1 LSWISLLFIALAG
14 FAAWKF
20 FGRSKSRAEPVSD
33 EMPIA
38 VSIEISNEDQEKD
51 AWEGWFFEEAA
62 DPKPVEARLKISYID
77 GEGRL
82 TERIINVIE
91 FDNAPSNSKSG
102 LIIARCELRAAR
114 RTFRFDRIHKAIDLD
129 TGELIQDV
137 QDFLRQAWMKS
148 PKRSLVE
155 FEEQFYGP
163 LEVLLFIARADGRLI
178 SKEREII
185 VNFCRKHLSDQ
196 RISDEDLTKSIKA
209 VDKLSLQ
216 SFKLSV
222 GRLLQGNRELIADVI
237 EAAEAIIATEK
248 SVHPSELEAV
258 EYLKRRN
265 SVGKASS
272 N

>member
-1 LSWISLLFIALAG
+1 
-14 FAAWKF
+14 
-20 FGRSKSRAEPVSD
+20 
-33 EMPIA
+33 
-38 VSIEISNEDQEKD
+38 
-51 AWEGWFFEEAA
+51 
-62 DPKPVEARLKISYID
+62 
-77 GEGRL
+77 
-82 TERIINVIE
+82 
-91 FDNAPSNSKSG
+91 
-102 LIIARCELRAAR
+102 
-114 RTFRFDRIHKAIDLD
+114 
-129 TGELIQDV
+129 
-137 QDFLRQAWMKS
+137 
-148 PKRSLVE
+148 
-155 FEEQFYGP
+155 
-163 LEVLLFIARADGRLI
+163 VLLFIARADGRLI